1 MGNIVSESSR
11 DIIANKERNVVNE
24 YSQPVMKKDFDVFAE
39 NMEHRFNQLQID
51 LMKEKQ
57 HCSEVNKGH
66 LSRELIN
73 GVNED
78 IASLSSISSMESLPF
93 ILGPPADFK
102 DTQNTLSSQTAR
114 PLASS
119 LSNESDIDMISGFL
133 EEGKSTGNLTSN
145 EALEKQEKKIK
156 PNEAKTFKVRIK
168 IDRAVNMKAIK
179 GPCNGK
185 KGKIPPSTW
194 VSFGVDDCCKQNCG
208 VNEIAN
214 SGVRYN
220 TCVVRK
226 NYNPV
231 WNSSWD
237 VDLPIEFLSQVSLR
251 IQRSFLFF
259 NMHKSLLFLLLYIM
273 FTKTI
278 LEEQKTVYVLGII
291 ICLLSFKLL
300 HCDTM

>member
-1 MGNIVSESSR
+1 MIFILGNIVSESSR
-11 DIIANKERNVVNE
+11 DIITNEERHVVNE

-57 HCSEVNKGH
+57 HSNEVNKGH
-66 LSRELIN
+66 LSREVIN

-93 ILGPPADFK
+93 ILGPPADFI
-102 DTQNTLSSQTAR
+102 DIQNTLPSQTTR
-114 PLASS
+114 PLSSS

-133 EEGKSTGNLTSN
+133 REEKSIGNLTSN
-145 EALEKQEKKIK
+145 EAFEKQEKNK
-156 PNEAKTFKVRIK
+156 PNEAKTFKVNIK

-179 GPCNGK
+179 GPSNGK

-220 TCVVRK
+220 TSVVRK

-237 VDLPIEFLSQVSLR
+237 VDLPVDYLHQVSLC
-251 IQRSFLFF
+251 IQSSFLFF
-259 NMHKSLLFLLLYIM
+259 NTHQSLPFLLLCM
-273 FTKTI
+273 FPRTI
-278 LEEQKTVYVLGII
+278 LETVYV
-291 ICLLSFKLL
+291 
-300 HCDTM
+300 